1 MSKASSCCALP
12 FVVGA
17 LCAPLLA
24 QGESRLGEP
33 KFAPPVRLKAGDKF
47 LGFNRYFPSP
57 VLHDVNGDGLP
68 DIVVGDLFGR
78 LTVALRQPG
87 AGAPVF
93 GAETKLLAADGQPLD
108 FHNW

>member
-1 MSKASSCCALP
+1 MSKASFRRALP

-17 LCAPLLA
+17 LCAPVVA
-24 QGESRLGEP
+24 QAEP

-47 LGFNRYFPSP
+47 LGFNRLFPSP
-57 VLHDVNGDGLP
+57 AFHDVSGDGLP
-68 DIVVGDLFGR
+68 DLVVGDLWGH
-78 LTVALRQPG
+78 LTTALRQPG

>member
-1 MSKASSCCALP
+1 MSKASVCRALP
-12 FVVGA
+12 FAVGA
-17 LCAPLLA
+17 LCASLVA
-24 QGESRLGEP
+24 QAEP

>member
-1 MSKASSCCALP
+1 MNRVLLRASLALVP
-12 FVVGA
+12 GA

-24 QGESRLGEP
+24 QGEA
-33 KFAPPVRLKAGDKF
+33 KFAPPVRLMAGGKF
-47 LGFNRYFPSP
+47 LGGNRLFPSP

-68 DIVVGDLFGR
+68 DMVVGDQFGR